1 MVLLTEDPLNPAEIE
16 AHVAAKDCGAILS
29 FVGSARCTPAF
40 GEKEVTGLFY
50 EAYAPMARAE
60 MEKIRTE
67 AQQQWPHTRIA
78 IVHRLGHVQIGE
90 AAVVVAVASPH
101 RAAAYEASRYAIEQ
115 LKARVPI
122 WKRESYH
129 DGSAWTANRP

>member
-1 MVLLTEDPLNPAEIE
+1 MVLLTEDPLNSAEIE
-16 AHVAAKDCGAILS
+16 ASVAANDCGAGLS
-29 FVGSARCTPAF
+29 FVGRARCTPAF

-50 EAYAPMARAE
+50 EAYLPMARAE
-60 MEKIRTE
+60 MEKISTE
-67 AQQQWPHTRIA
+67 VQQQWPQARIA
-78 IVHRLGHVQIGE
+78 IAHRLGHVHIGE

>member
-16 AHVAAKDCGAILS
+16 ASVAAKDCGAVLS

-40 GEKEVTGLFY
+40 GEKEVIGLFY
-50 EAYAPMARAE
+50 EAYIPMARAE
-60 MEKIRTE
+60 MEKISTE
-67 AQQQWPHTRIA
+67 VQQQWPQTRIA
-78 IVHRLGHVQIGE
+78 IVHRLGLVQIGE

-129 DGSAWTANRP
+129 DGTAWTANRP